1 MRPPNFGA
9 ERFSGIVSFRSN
21 CRPAAVTITKPFAV
35 SAAGS
40 NYDKKYIE
48 NGNTTLIQLHHFVF
62 NLGRSG
68 PISALIATNRTGFV
82 PGEMIGFSAEV
93 FLEEKKTSL

>member
-1 MRPPNFGA
+1 MEPKDFQALYHFAQIAGRQQSQLQNPLLSLLQVP
-9 ERFSGIVSFRSN
+9 IM
-21 CRPAAVTITKPFAV
+21 TK
-35 SAAGS
+35 
-40 NYDKKYIE
+40 NYIE

-62 NLGRSG
+62 NLARSG

-93 FLEEKKTSL
+93 FLEDKKTSF